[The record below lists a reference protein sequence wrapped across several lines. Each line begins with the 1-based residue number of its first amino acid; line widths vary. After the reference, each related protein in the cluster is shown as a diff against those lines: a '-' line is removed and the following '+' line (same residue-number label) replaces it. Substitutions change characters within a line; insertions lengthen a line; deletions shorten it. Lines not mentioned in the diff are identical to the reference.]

1 MKKPVRVQR
10 GPRCDRAQG
19 STGWMVYDSE
29 LKGPTQIKKDGHFAE
44 KLTKEHAEIVAKG
57 LRNRIRAAEV
67 GAGRQHSQC
76 VKAALNAR

>member
-1 MKKPVRVQR
+1 MIQIAVLFRRMLAPAIQPSVN
-10 GPRCDRAQG
+10 G
-19 STGWMVYDSE
+19 S
-29 LKGPTQIKKDGHFAE
+29 KGPAQIEKDGHFAE
-44 KLTKEHAEIVAKG
+44 KLTKEQAEIVAKE